1 MIFNITISVTVVT
14 LKAEQIN
21 NTVKTEVISDSLK
34 RVPTIIINI
43 NNQTNIT
50 TVKRMFILDELE
62 NNTSVN
68 VKVWVCF
75 CKEFFLND

>member
-1 MIFNITISVTVVT
+1 MVT

-50 TVKRMFILDELE
+50 TVKRIFILDELE

-68 VKVWVCF
+68 VKV
-75 CKEFFLND
+75 